1 MLPVIRSGRSSTVTY
16 GNKDNCH
23 NWQGYCKERQES
35 KADFCFFSVRIG
47 NAEIEEAE
55 VVVVWINTR

>member
-1 MLPVIRSGRSSTVTY
+1 MLPVIRMGRSSRVIY
-16 GNKDNCH
+16 GNKDNCY
-23 NWQGYCKERQES
+23 NWQNYRKEHEEP

-55 VVVVWINTR
+55 VVVIWINAR